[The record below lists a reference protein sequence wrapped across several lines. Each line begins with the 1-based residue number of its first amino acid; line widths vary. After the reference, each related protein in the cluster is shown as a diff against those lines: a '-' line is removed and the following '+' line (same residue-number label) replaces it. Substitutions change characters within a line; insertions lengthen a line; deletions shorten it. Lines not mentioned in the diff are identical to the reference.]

1 MQFSKNKINQYIFF
15 IIISILIIFNGGNS
29 NLLIQFNF
37 LFFSTFFLLCLKKKN
52 YQLHLKLFYQ
62 DNKIYLFFYI
72 LFLFYLFL
80 QVIPIPINFL
90 KFFSYEKYLY
100 LNKLEKSILYSPI
113 SLDPTKSYYQILNY
127 ISLLLIVL
135 ILKMIFYT
143 DRHKN
148 RFFLFLS
155 FVGFVTSSIA
165 KILYLNNNPNI
176 LIFENSFYK
185 DASTAFENVLFLQS
199 FSFLLNSQL
208 RSSKN

>member
-1 MQFSKNKINQYIFF
+1 M
-15 IIISILIIFNGGNS
+15 
-29 NLLIQFNF
+29 
-37 LFFSTFFLLCLKKKN
+37 
-52 YQLHLKLFYQ
+52 KLFYQ

-80 QVIPIPINFL
+80 QVIPIPVNFL

-100 LNKLEKSILYSPI
+100 LDKLQKNIFYSPI
-113 SLDPTKSYYQILNY
+113 SLDPTKSYFQILNY
-127 ISLLLIVL
+127 ISLLLIIL

-143 DRHKN
+143 DRHKD

-165 KILYLNNNPNI
+165 VLLYLNNNPNI

-185 DASTAFENVLFLQS
+185 DASAGFFINRTVFAVFLVFCLIASLEVLKKIEN
-199 FSFLLNSQL
+199 
-208 RSSKN
+208 SKSKIKHDNYFKKFMLGYL